1 MPSLLNTASVMIC
14 PHGGTVQPV
23 SGDTRVSVGGANAL
37 RPSDTFSIIGCTFPP
52 SGPPHPC
59 VQVNWVVS
67 AQRSKALGDFT
78 LTESSVGLCVAADQA
93 VQGTVL
99 ILGTQPR
106 VSGV

>member
-1 MPSLLNTASVMIC
+1 MPNLLNTASVMSC
-14 PHGGTVQPV
+14 PHGGTVTPI
-23 SGDTRVSVGGANAL
+23 SSNTRVSVGGGNAL
-37 RPSDTFSIIGCTFPP
+37 RPSDTFVIVGCPFPP
-52 SGPPHPC
+52 SGTPHPC

-67 AQRSKALGDFT
+67 AQRSKAVSDFT

-99 ILGTQPR
+99 ILSTQPR